1 MGLSHTLSVD
11 MFRVITGKKCVLMET
26 VNPDMLN
33 DIFNQITKGYDG
45 HMLRDIPRWVEYMN
59 ALAQDEVLFYV
70 VIDEKTPIGYLAAS
84 ETDVEELC
92 LMQEICPTIEGYDF
106 SKWTLP
112 MASGTIPAAM
122 VRIVD
127 LIAFLKSCPM
137 PKNLDYRVKVR
148 FIDPLIDENNV
159 ILNLECCRGIFEVSK
174 CKE

>member
-92 LMQEICPTIEGYDF
+92 LI
-106 SKWTLP
+106 
-112 MASGTIPAAM
+112 
-122 VRIVD
+122 
-127 LIAFLKSCPM
+127 
-137 PKNLDYRVKVR
+137 
-148 FIDPLIDENNV
+148 
-159 ILNLECCRGIFEVSK
+159 
-174 CKE
+174 